1 MSDWTHP
8 TEKIRTAAELDAL
21 VHARAF
27 VPDVQEVIND
37 DAGDDPDP
45 QWVYDRL
52 VESLAVIDALAAALS
67 APAPAP
73 SVVPDAAVDAVAR
86 ALADDWNPGRDP
98 VVTAMFRDYAH
109 TALTAALP
117 FLTAAPSAVSD
128 AAGLGDRIAALSARL
143 AAVGFPACM
152 CHPGDDDSE
161 RCLPSPQDW
170 RAEIERAALSSTTLT
185 ATPSATREAVEAVIF
200 EADDERVLEVHEVR
214 SLASRLLARFTI
226 TPKEDR

>member
-73 SVVPDAAVDAVAR
+73 SVVPDAAVTAFKAAWHAADAEGR
-86 ALADDWNPGRDP
+86 AGERVRDG
-98 VVTAMFRDYAH
+98 
-109 TALTAALP
+109 LTAALP
-117 FLTAAPSAVSD
+117 LLTAAPSATRDEVVDTLVMTRLSD
-128 AAGLGDRIAALSARL
+128 YAGTD
-143 AAVGFPACM
+143 M
-152 CHPGDDDSE
+152 
-161 RCLPSPQDW
+161 
-170 RAEIERAALSSTTLT
+170 
-185 ATPSATREAVEAVIF
+185 AVITQA
-200 EADDERVLEVHEVR
+200 AD
-214 SLASRLLARFTI
+214 ALLARFTM

>member
-1 MSDWTHP
+1 MS
-8 TEKIRTAAELDAL
+8 TAAYRYAQAMAVTERARGRAEEERAWLDLLILLDATAPAPSAATARHERA
-21 VHARAF
+21 VAYADDVAEGGAPVPDDYERHYCTDDGEDWPCGAARA
-27 VPDVQEVIND
+27 
-37 DAGDDPDP
+37 A
-45 QWVYDRL
+45 R
-52 VESLAVIDALAAALS
+52 AALAAAL
-67 APAPAP
+67 P
-73 SVVPDAAVDAVAR
+73 
-86 ALADDWNPGRDP
+86 L
-98 VVTAMFRDYAH
+98 
-109 TALTAALP
+109 
-117 FLTAAPSAVSD
+117 LTAAPSVVSD
-128 AAGLGDRIAALSARL
+128 AAGLGDRIATLSARL

>member
-52 VESLAVIDALAAALS
+52 VESLAVIDGLTAALS

-73 SVVPDAAVDAVAR
+73 SVVPEAAVEALREWGVDEGDVAALREAAIEAVAWKLIDR
-86 ALADDWNPGRDP
+86 TSDLADRGPSDET
-98 VVTAMFRDYAH
+98 VQA
-109 TALTAALP
+109 ALTDARAALP
-117 FLTAAPSAVSD
+117 LMTAAPSATRDEVVDALVMTRLSD
-128 AAGLGDRIAALSARL
+128 YAGTD
-143 AAVGFPACM
+143 M
-152 CHPGDDDSE
+152 
-161 RCLPSPQDW
+161 
-170 RAEIERAALSSTTLT
+170 
-185 ATPSATREAVEAVIF
+185 AVITQT
-200 EADDERVLEVHEVR
+200 AD
-214 SLASRLLARFTI
+214 RLLARFDMTRKG
-226 TPKEDR
+226 TGR